1 MLNVAE
7 TISECMEGYRVVIN
21 KSTVPVGTADK
32 VRQIIQEKLQQR
44 HQAVE
49 VDVVSNP
56 EFLKEGA
63 AIKDFMKPDRIVI
76 GTDNPR
82 TLELL
87 KALYSPFN
95 RNHDRIIDM
104 DIRSAEFTKYAANA
118 MLATKIIFMNEMANL
133 GNASVLILNTFGKVL
148 VLIVE

>member
-87 KALYSPFN
+87 KARYSPFN

>member
-1 MLNVAE
+1 
-7 TISECMEGYRVVIN
+7 MEGYRVVIN

-87 KALYSPFN
+87 KARYSPFN